1 MLDIK
6 SKWHTNE
13 TNICI
18 MKTEKSNSRLCPLE
32 KEKEKKEQKVYF
44 KMRTPWKSIRH
55 RTDTQKLECR
65 TTLIEEVPLV
75 DALEPSILEA
85 LKAAF
90 VASKFCFIEPFSL
103 FNLTIR
109 SCKGNDRMVNFNI
122 GHQWKICN

>member
-1 MLDIK
+1 MLYIK
-6 SKWHTNE
+6 SNLHTNE
-13 TNICI
+13 RNICI
-18 MKTEKSNSRLCPLE
+18 MKTEKSNSRPCPLE
-32 KEKEKKEQKVYF
+32 RKKKEQKVHF

-55 RTDTQKLECR
+55 RTETQKLEYR

-85 LKAAF
+85 LRAAF
-90 VASKFCFIEPFSL
+90 VASKFCFIEPLSL

-109 SCKGNDRMVNFNI
+109 SCKGNERMVNFYI